1 VFESLRRERY
11 LLSSIM
17 ANMYSDDEY
26 YDNKYSS
33 GYGHTGDPTMD
44 RMEYTVPDQVKK
56 FLQYFQDMIK
66 EGNVYEV
73 NNLYEN
79 SFPKL
84 TEQFFKTSPWPEAE
98 DIAGYVADDPI
109 FLNLY
114 RELYFRHIY
123 ARVQG
128 GPTVEQRFETYYNYC
143 KLFNY
148 ILSADTPVNLELP
161 NQWLWEIIDEFIY
174 QFQAFSQFRSN
185 LSKKTEEEI
194 EILKRNPKV

>member
-1 VFESLRRERY
+1 
-11 LLSSIM
+11 
-17 ANMYSDDEY
+17 MYSDDEY
-26 YDNKYSS
+26 YDDEYS
-33 GYGHTGDPTMD
+33 GYGHTGDPAMD

-98 DIAGYVADDPI
+98 DIAPYVADDPI

-128 GPTVEQRFETYYNYC
+128 GPTVEQRFESYYNYC

-174 QFQAFSQFRSN
+174 QFQAFSQFRCDISQ
-185 LSKKTEEEI
+185 KKF
-194 EILKRNPKV
+194 NF

>member
-1 VFESLRRERY
+1 
-11 LLSSIM
+11 
-17 ANMYSDDEY
+17 MYSDDEFY
-26 YDNKYSS
+26 EDEYS
-33 GYGHTGDPTMD
+33 GYGHTGDPVQD
-44 RMEYTVPDQVKK
+44 RLDYAVPDQVKK

-84 TEQFFKTSPWPEAE
+84 TDQYFKSSPWPEAD
-98 DIAGYVADDPI
+98 DIAPYVNDDPI

-128 GPTVEQRFETYYNYC
+128 GPTVHQRYSEN
-143 KLFNY
+143 
-148 ILSADTPVNLELP
+148 
-161 NQWLWEIIDEFIY
+161 
-174 QFQAFSQFRSN
+174 
-185 LSKKTEEEI
+185 
-194 EILKRNPKV
+194 

>member
-1 VFESLRRERY
+1 
-11 LLSSIM
+11 
-17 ANMYSDDEY
+17 
-26 YDNKYSS
+26 
-33 GYGHTGDPTMD
+33 
-44 RMEYTVPDQVKK
+44 MEYTVPDQVKK

-84 TEQFFKTSPWPEAE
+84 TEQFFKASPWPEAE
-98 DIAGYVADDPI
+98 DVAPYVNDDPI

-128 GPTVEQRFETYYNYC
+128 GPTIEQRFESYQNYC
-143 KLFNY
+143 DLFNC
-148 ILSADTPVNLELP
+148 ILGAETPVVLELP

-174 QFQAFSQFRSN
+174 QFQNFQQFRGK
-185 LSKKTEEEI
+185 LQKKSEKEMH
-194 EILKRNPKV
+194 ILRQFPRTWDALQVLN

>member
-1 VFESLRRERY
+1 
-11 LLSSIM
+11 
-17 ANMYSDDEY
+17 
-26 YDNKYSS
+26 
-33 GYGHTGDPTMD
+33 MD

-84 TEQFFKTSPWPEAE
+84 TKQFFKTSPWPEAE

-128 GPTVEQRFETYYNYC
+128 GPTVEQRFESYYNYC

-148 ILSADTPVNLELP
+148 NLSADTPVNLELP

-174 QFQAFSQFRSN
+174 QFQAFSQFRSK

-194 EILKRNPKV
+194 EILKRNPKVWNVHSVFV

>member
-1 VFESLRRERY
+1 
-11 LLSSIM
+11 M
-17 ANMYSDDEY
+17 ANMYSDNEY
-26 YDNKYSS
+26 YDEYS
-33 GYGHTGDPTMD
+33 GHGHTGDPAMD
-44 RMEYTVPDQVKK
+44 RMEYSVPEPVKK
-56 FLQYFQDMIK
+56 FLQYFQEMIK

-84 TEQFFKTSPWPEAE
+84 SEQFFKTSPWPEAE
-98 DIAGYVADDPI
+98 DIGGYVADDPI

-128 GPTVEQRFETYYNYC
+128 GPTVEQRFESYYNYC

-148 ILSADTPVNLELP
+148 ILSADTPVDLELP

-174 QFQAFSQFRSN
+174 QFQAFAQFRSVVCTREN
-185 LSKKTEEEI
+185 VVKPSC
-194 EILKRNPKV
+194 V